1 MRIADAAWQDV
12 DSTTIRNCW
21 QKAQILPEV
30 HPSPPTPLT
39 IPISTLVHNSASQMD
54 PITHVEKQVEF
65 ALNDLVSRGAL
76 QRQNR
81 MDITTLLNP
90 HGESYVL
97 TEANDEDIYHAVMDA
112 MGAHETM
119 DKNGGDDVDEDG
131 PVKPCPNRQ
140 DVLIAVSTII

>member
-1 MRIADAAWQDV
+1 
-12 DSTTIRNCW
+12 
-21 QKAQILPEV
+21 
-30 HPSPPTPLT
+30 
-39 IPISTLVHNSASQMD
+39 MD

-140 DVLIAVSTII
+140 DVLIAVSTIIQYVANINDPLAHKVESLLGSLTRLLCIDESRSMRDTVLTDFFTPT